1 MRRAWNHLTIESL
14 DPTETLLI
22 TITGR
27 SYRSSEEEQL
37 QSLRREL
44 DTIDPH
50 MESSRNVIVDL
61 SQIEIFGSGLLRVLF
76 DQLAPLRMLGIQ
88 AILCGDRHGL
98 VVQTAIDRWITVTA
112 NRDAALAIVEDANV
126 YEFHNAE
133 PKSKISQMV
142 CTK

>member
-1 MRRAWNHLTIESL
+1 MRRTWDHLAIDSL
-14 DPTETLLI
+14 DSIETLLI

-37 QSLRREL
+37 QSLRQEL
-44 DTIDPH
+44 
-50 MESSRNVIVDL
+50 ESIETPLETTRAVIVDL

-98 VVQTAIDRWITVTA
+98 VVQTAIDRWMTIEENLA
-112 NRDAALAIVEDANV
+112 GALECVVARREVSVVFSEDAD
-126 YEFHNAE
+126 FAHT
-133 PKSKISQMV
+133 
-142 CTK
+142 C